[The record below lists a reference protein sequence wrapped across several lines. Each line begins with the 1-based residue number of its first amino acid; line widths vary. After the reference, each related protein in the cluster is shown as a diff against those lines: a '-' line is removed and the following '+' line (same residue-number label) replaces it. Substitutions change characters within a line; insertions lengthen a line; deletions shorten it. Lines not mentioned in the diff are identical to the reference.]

1 MRRVSWVC
9 AGFLICLAGRSF
21 AKAPA
26 EVEAG
31 KRMEMSSCAPCHSLR
46 LIESQRLSE
55 AAWKKEVGKMI
66 GWGAVV
72 PDREVLV
79 DYLFQHYGNMQ
90 APPVAERSAD
100 SK

>member
-1 MRRVSWVC
+1 MRIVKCVC
-9 AGFLICLAGRSF
+9 AGFLICVCGRGF

-26 EVEAG
+26 EMEAG
-31 KRMEMSSCAPCHSLR
+31 KRMEMSACSPCHSLR

-72 PDREVLV
+72 PDQKVLV
-79 DYLFQHYGNMQ
+79 EYLVQHYGSTQ
-90 APPVAERSAD
+90 TPPVAARSAD